1 MNCFRIKLTNWE
13 NWTLLLTLLCTCINY
28 DLKAKAFWLKAQME
42 HCWTLILEPIL
53 MLHLLMQQV
62 IFFRSSNHFMFLV
75 GGACTGLGIPPTAVT
90 KVLGV
95 VKAYQT
101 RVGTGPFPTEQLNA
115 IGDKLQSIGHE
126 VGVTTGRKR
135 RCGWLDLFLLKNAA
149 IVNGFTG

>member
-1 MNCFRIKLTNWE
+1 MRELDIVIDTPLYLHQLRSEGKSILVEGANGA
-13 NWTLLLTLLCTCINY
+13 LLDIDFGTYPYVTSSN
-28 DLKAKAFWLKAQME
+28 A
-42 HCWTLILEPIL
+42 TGN
-53 MLHLLMQQV
+53 
-62 IFFRSSNHFMFLV
+62 IFFRSSNYFMLLV